1 MFEIFKN
8 TDSIQKHGHNDND
21 GKGLKMRTWFNMNLK
36 SGGGGHRALA
46 VVGGLLAL
54 VALVA
59 LVSFLG
65 SSTSNAQVVTEIT
78 IEKVSGKEATYV
90 ARDNLVAPPGKS
102 QTWHYLILSPYDP
115 DCEGSWSQS
124 NAAAY
129 TEGSEI
135 VVSNVGGARINLC
148 FRSVTPS
155 QIGDSTITLY
165 EGLSIRDNTGP
176 AVNKFYFYTGAG
188 NPDNHPV
195 TFNASH
201 IGVAERS
208 FFIEFDEDVTINE
221 NGGDGPRLKLNVG
234 EDRYVYLGGGQT
246 NRGRLVFYF
255 TYSPQTGDNTADLDV
270 IGFELNGAT
279 MADGFGNEFVPSD
292 HASFFN
298 GYIAANQAIVVD
310 TAAPEINNYTSNPP
324 STRNAGNIGETI
336 DINVEFKE
344 KVEVDY
350 NGGTGPRLKLN
361 VGNNRYAYIEE
372 ATFLR
377 ARQVWQFDM
386 FVMAGD
392 NAADLDVIGW
402 ENNGAT
408 VTDEAGN
415 PFQAGSTAN
424 SPFFNGAFADKF
436 AIVID
441 TVVPTVSV
449 SPSSNDATRKR
460 SITVRASSTAADLDT
475 TSWKHKN
482 ITGSAACNAAA
493 LSLFSSNGAQMT
505 LDNEAYNGNKVCFAV
520 KDTAANWAYTA
531 SGLITGID
539 RTPPAISV
547 SPSTA
552 DAIHKREITVSAS
565 STASDINDNSW
576 RYKVIPQATACN
588 AAAVASQTSSGLD
601 AILNSESHNGR
612 KVCFAAKDTVNNWN
626 YAASG
631 VITGIDRTAPV
642 ISVSQVSPD
651 NQVGAIVSDNVDNSP
666 TLQSQIISSNTCG
679 PATTGS
685 FTFYTP
691 GTELTLPV
699 GSRACFRATDSVN
712 NIGYAA
718 SGVGVD
724 TTVLADSTPP
734 TITVNPSAADSSP
747 KRQISV
753 TASSSDGDVDAG
765 SWKHKIITASTACNA
780 AAVASSTTAGASTTL
795 NSESQNGH
803 KVCFAVKDTSEN
815 WNYAASGVVSGIDRT
830 APSIAVSSVT
840 NNRVHALVSDI
851 ADSSPTFESQII
863 SGSVCN
869 SFTGGSFSP
878 YTASTD
884 LTLSAGQRACFR
896 ATDSAS
902 NVAYAVSAAG
912 VAPDIQ
918 VPANDDTANLDDNL
932 VPPTINIRSVSNTR
946 VSASLTGD
954 LTNSPVLEVQI
965 ISDNVCSDNT
975 GGTFEAYVSGTT
987 LTLPIGSRAC
997 FKVTDNTG
1005 YEDYA
1010 VSAAGRKSTK
1020 KKKTTTTTPTQT
1032 PPEQRELLE
1041 VYVTTRDTLS
1051 ATDSYKS
1058 GSTTMYYRIQSDDA
1072 CDSAHEGAFNGYQ
1085 EGTELA
1091 PNVSSDYYVCFK
1103 SVDNDDSDNVAY
1115 SISAL
1120 IVVEIEDPGQPAD
1133 DPVDGDDDNE
1143 GETAIDP
1150 LPAPS
1155 TPDPGSDVEPDPSS
1169 SSDGSRAEADT
1180 GGPTDSDPSSAPESD
1195 SNRGDLLL
1203 ALVVI
1208 GLPSLALVVVLIRR
1222 FFWQKN

>member
-1 MFEIFKN
+1 M
-8 TDSIQKHGHNDND
+8 
-21 GKGLKMRTWFNMNLK
+21 
-36 SGGGGHRALA
+36 
-46 VVGGLLAL
+46 AL

-65 SSTSNAQVVTEIT
+65 SSTSNAQTELKIT
-78 IEKVSGKEATYV
+78 IEKVSGKEATYR
-90 ARDNLVAPPGKS
+90 ATDNLIPLSGS
-102 QTWHYLILSPYDP
+102 QTWHYVVLTPSGTCDADAFSNSADTSSYV
-115 DCEGSWSQS
+115 EGNDITVS
-124 NAAAY
+124 NAAG
-129 TEGSEI
+129 TISI
-135 VVSNVGGARINLC
+135 C
-148 FRSVTPS
+148 FRSSTPVLV
-155 QIGDSTITLY
+155 GDPTVLY
-165 EGLSIRDNTGP
+165 GGISVGDNVGP
-176 AVNKFYFYTGAG
+176 AVAKFYYYTGAG
-188 NPDNHPV
+188 NPTDHPI
-195 TFNASH
+195 TLNAGD
-201 IGVAERS
+201 IGSERS
-208 FFIEFDEDVTINE
+208 FYIEFDESVAINE
-221 NGGDGPRLKLNVG
+221 NGGAGPRLKLNVG
-234 EDRYVYLGGGQT
+234 QDRYVYLGGAQT
-246 NRGRLVFYF
+246 NRARLTYYF
-255 TYSPQTGDNTADLDV
+255 TYRPQAGDNTADLDV

-279 MADGFGNEFVPSD
+279 MADEHGNEFIIAK
-292 HASFFN
+292 HANFFN
-298 GYIAANQAIVVD
+298 GHVAANQAVIVD
-310 TAAPEINNYTSNPP
+310 TAGPEINQYTGNSS
-324 STRNAGNIGETI
+324 STRNAGDIGDGI
-336 DINVEFKE
+336 NINVEFKE
-344 KVEVDY
+344 GVEIDY
-350 NGGTGPRLKLN
+350 NDGSGPRLKLN
-361 VGNNRYAYIEE
+361 VGDNRYAYIESG
-372 ATFLR
+372 TILR
-377 ARQVWQFDM
+377 SRQIWQFDV
-386 FVMAGD
+386 FVTAGD
-392 NAADLDVIGW
+392 NTADLDVIGW

-415 PFQAGSTAN
+415 PFQAGSAAN
-424 SPFFNGAFADKF
+424 SPFFNGNYADKF
-436 AIVID
+436 ATVID
-441 TVVPTVSV
+441 TVTPTINV
-449 SPSSNDATRKR
+449 SPSSDDFARKR
-460 SITVRASSTAADLDT
+460 SITVKASSTDSDIDT
-475 TSWKHKN
+475 SSWRNRN
-482 ITGSAACNAAA
+482 IAGLATCDAAA
-493 LSLFSSNGAQMT
+493 VASFFESSAQKT
-505 LDNEAYNGNKVCFAV
+505 LDDEAYNGNKVCFGV
-520 KDTAANWAYTA
+520 KDTADNWAYAA
-531 SGLITGID
+531 SGVITGID
-539 RTPPAISV
+539 RTPPPISV
-547 SPSTA
+547 SPSSD

-565 STASDINDNSW
+565 STASDIDDNSW
-576 RYKVIPQATACN
+576 RYKAIPQATACN
-588 AAAVASQTSSGLD
+588 AAAVASSTASGLD
-601 AILNSESHNGR
+601 AVLNSESHNGR
-612 KVCFAAKDTVNNWN
+612 KVCFAAKDTVNNWA

-631 VITGIDRTAPV
+631 VITGIDRSAPT
-642 ISVSQVSPD
+642 ITVSPVAD
-651 NQVGAIVSDNVDNSP
+651 NQVSATVADNVDNSP
-666 TLQSQIISSNTCG
+666 TIRSKIISDNVCG

-691 GTELTLPV
+691 GTKLTLPV
-699 GSRACFRATDSVN
+699 GSRACFQATDSVN

-718 SGVGVD
+718 SGLGVD
-724 TTVLADSTPP
+724 TSVLADSTSP
-734 TITVNPSAADSSP
+734 TVTVSPSTADSSP

-765 SWKHKIITASTACNA
+765 SWKHKIILASTACNA
-780 AAVASSTTAGASTTL
+780 AAVASSTTAGASATL

-803 KVCFAVKDTSEN
+803 KVCFAVKDTSDN
-815 WNYAASGVVSGIDRT
+815 WSYAASGVVTGIDRF

-954 LTNSPVLEVQI
+954 LTNSPALEVQI

-1041 VYVTTRDTLS
+1041 VYVTTGDTLS

-1058 GSTTMYYRIQSDDA
+1058 GLTTMYYRIQSDDA

-1085 EGTELA
+1085 EGTGLA

-1103 SVDNDDSDNVAY
+1103 SIDNDDSDNVAY
-1115 SISAL
+1115 SVSAL
-1120 IVVEIEDPGQPAD
+1120 IVVEIEDSQQPAD
-1133 DPVDGDDDNE
+1133 DPVDGDNNNE

-1169 SSDGSRAEADT
+1169 SSDGSRAEADA

-1208 GLPSLALVVVLIRR
+1208 GLPGLALVVALIRR